1 MDHPQTNFYGD
12 LNQSSLLSLKV
23 VSYILISSSFL
34 AIIGP
39 VVGEIAATLP
49 PILLPGLSQNAKD
62 LGIPYEDVSFPTSGN
77 ITLKGWFFA
86 LEDFE
91 APTVIYAPATSKDQ
105 RSGLTLVPTLH
116 EAGYQVLLFSYRG
129 HGTSEGNPFQF
140 TYGAKE
146 SEDIDAAVRYLSEKK
161 GIKKIAAIGHSAGAV
176 SILLSAARNPGIDAV
191 VAVAAFASLEE
202 IWETSRPTII
212 PKTLLDLTMRISEL
226 RKGFDRNQ
234 VRPMDVIGKIAPRPL
249 LLIHG
254 SEDQRITKNQVDQL
268 FNAAEGP
275 KYLWHVAG
283 AGHDEVRSP
292 GLDQLMPKIIGF
304 LNQALNVTAAP
315 VNPNL

>member
-1 MDHPQTNFYGD
+1 M
-12 LNQSSLLSLKV
+12 LSLKV
-23 VSYILISSSFL
+23 VSYILVSTSFL

-49 PILLPGLSQNAKD
+49 PILLPGSSQNAKE

-77 ITLKGWFFA
+77 ITLHGWFFA
-86 LEDFE
+86 VEDLE

-105 RSGLTLVPTLH
+105 RSGLTLVPALH

-129 HGTSEGNPFQF
+129 HGTSEGNRLQF

-146 SEDIDAAVRYLSEKK
+146 SEDIDAAVRYLSEEK

-191 VAVAAFASLEE
+191 VAVAAFGSLEE

-226 RKGFDRNQ
+226 RKGFDRKQ

-254 SEDQRITKNQVDQL
+254 AEDQRITKDQVQQL
-268 FNAAEGP
+268 FIAAESP

-283 AGHDEVRSP
+283 AGHGEVRSP
-292 GLDQLMPKIIGF
+292 GLDQLMPKIVRF
-304 LNQALNVTAAP
+304 LDQALNVAAEA